1 LIFNIKKLLGEKM
14 KLKTTLGA
22 LSLSVILTLSGCGGS
37 DGNGSGNGSGNGNN
51 GSGGANSTNYSK
63 TFKALSIGDQVEEL
77 MGGVIGI
84 ADEVG
89 HGKMGDPMGDT
100 LAQADTTKVES
111 QFSWNST
118 KDFYDNIYSIKKVW
132 DGGLGDIA
140 TGVDASKATVI
151 ETEIG
156 EALALITAI
165 SDKNGDGV
173 LETSDIAD
181 GTTAFR
187 NQIGVDEGRAKIAA
201 AQTKLASLQTHLE
214 ELKPI
219 LSNTTL
225 TDAYKTKATAVVDN
239 VIVKGYTDLEDEADK
254 LVNALKNLKNN
265 PTADNVTKA
274 RDQWRAT
281 RSPWEAGEGHIFGP
295 VETLGVDPKVD
306 SWPVDKTSLD
316 GALGGWDPELSNI
329 DGFPVNMKGFHA
341 IEYLLF
347 GDGTAQETPEA
358 AATRLKTVVGDDEV
372 ADKMRLK
379 YLTALGKS
387 FHDDIETLAD
397 AWTK

>member
-1 LIFNIKKLLGEKM
+1 M

-22 LSLSVILTLSGCGGS
+22 LSLSVILALSGCGSSGS
-37 DGNGSGNGSGNGNN
+37 SNPSDQQPGGSN
-51 GSGGANSTNYSK
+51 NYSK
-63 TFKALSIGDQVEEL
+63 TFKALSVGDQVEEL

-89 HGKMGDPMGDT
+89 NGKIGDPLGESKDD
-100 LAQADTTKVES
+100 ADTTLVES

-140 TGVDASKATVI
+140 KGVDASKATVI

-165 SDKNGDGV
+165 SDQDGDGV
-173 LETSDIAD
+173 LEEEDIAD
-181 GTTAFR
+181 GTWAFR
-187 NQIGVDEGRAKIAA
+187 NQISNDAGRTKIAA
-201 AQTKLASLQTHLE
+201 AQAKLASLQTHLE

-219 LSNTTL
+219 LSSATL
-225 TDAYKTKATAVVDN
+225 TDADKAKAAAVVDN
-239 VIVKGYTDLEDEADK
+239 VIVAGYNALATEATK
-254 LVNALKNLKNN
+254 LVTALTNLKNN
-265 PTADNVTKA
+265 PTAENVTKA

-295 VETLGVDPKVD
+295 VDTLGVDPKVD
-306 SWPVDKTSLD
+306 SWPVDKNSLD
-316 GALGGWDPELSNI
+316 GALGGWKPELSNI

-347 GDGTAQETPEA
+347 GDGTAQESA
-358 AATRLKTVVGDDEV
+358 ADAATRLQTVVGEDAPE
-372 ADKMRLK
+372 DKLRLN
-379 YLTALGKS
+379 YLEALGKS
-387 FHDDIETLAD
+387 FEKDIKALSD